1 MNLDGFFRNAE
12 VGGDL
17 LVQQPALKE
26 PELSPRELTVSFIDQ
41 QRYSKLTVEKRLE
54 SKPIKVQVN

>member
-1 MNLDGFFRNAE
+1 MWNKLPTAVTQAMLE
-12 VGGDL
+12 L
-17 LVQQPALKE
+17 ALKE

-41 QRYSKLTVEKRLE
+41 QRYSKLTVEKRPE

>member
-1 MNLDGFFRNAE
+1 MLE
-12 VGGDL
+12 L
-17 LVQQPALKE
+17 ALKE

-41 QRYSKLTVEKRLE
+41 QRYSKLTVEKRPE